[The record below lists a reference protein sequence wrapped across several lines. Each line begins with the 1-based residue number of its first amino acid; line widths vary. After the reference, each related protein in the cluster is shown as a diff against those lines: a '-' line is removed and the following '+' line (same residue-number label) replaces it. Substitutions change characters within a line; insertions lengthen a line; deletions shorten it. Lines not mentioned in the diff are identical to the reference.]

1 MTEGINIKNISINQ
15 TVNLKFTLLACCVD
29 SVARPVC
36 QNRVQF
42 NAFWGCSWCFAP
54 GTYFAKSMRYP
65 LTENDPDLRT
75 NLRYKEDVKNVVRL
89 NKNFVPRRRKTY
101 KGTNYTPKK

>member
-1 MTEGINIKNISINQ
+1 
-15 TVNLKFTLLACCVD
+15 
-29 SVARPVC
+29 
-36 QNRVQF
+36 
-42 NAFWGCSWCFAP
+42 
-54 GTYFAKSMRYP
+54 MRYP

-101 KGTNYTPKK
+101 KGTNYTPKKIKTCNGVKGSTPFIKLLPLFDNVWGYPIDYNYALLLTRCCASIMGFVVYSRD